1 MGVSFLLKR
10 RHERGFLP
18 IQFAHNQ
25 KLVATGISGSIKQ
38 YAAARKETVRGNRSP
53 LLLYRAENIP
63 SPSPKINSE
72 GLDTSK
78 ILYGVFTNVWEEFL
92 WILRITEGSW
102 DSLGFLRIPAD
113 SKGLLRILWSQDHG
127 NFRDSVGVCQ
137 NPWRFSRILRYSSK
151 SVRRFWSV
159 EPLDQ

>member
-1 MGVSFLLKR
+1 MRQVLAVASNSAPQ
-10 RHERGFLP
+10 HERKLLEGTGVLFSYTG
-18 IQFAHNQ
+18 Q
-25 KLVATGISGSIKQ
+25 KIFHPHAKII
-38 YAAARKETVRGNRSP
+38 N
-53 LLLYRAENIP
+53 
-63 SPSPKINSE
+63 INSE

-92 WILRITEGSW
+92 WVTEGSW

-151 SVRRFWSV
+151 SVRRFWSA
-159 EPLDQ
+159 EPLDQLVLSPTFPFTMVEKKIKFDILG